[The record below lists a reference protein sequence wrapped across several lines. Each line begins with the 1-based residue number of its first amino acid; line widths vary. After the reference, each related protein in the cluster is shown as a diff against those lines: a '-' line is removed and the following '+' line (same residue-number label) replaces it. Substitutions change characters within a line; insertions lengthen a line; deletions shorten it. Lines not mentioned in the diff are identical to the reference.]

1 MQFYG
6 EEMTLDDLKKQL
18 NLKND
23 YEVATH
29 LGISQQAVSLWRGKG
44 GKIPELRQYQIKEK
58 LNGS

>member
-1 MQFYG
+1 
-6 EEMTLDDLKKQL
+6 MTLDDVKKQL

-29 LGISQQAVSLWRGKG
+29 LGISQQAVSLWRSNG

-58 LNGS
+58 LNES